1 MVHATYM
8 PEDGYWPASFE
19 VVPPQKL
26 ALHGQDVANSLRKA
40 AGAVILRFREKNKKT
55 GQSCV
60 FLAFGGFLCHFN
72 LDAREQQAILPRL
85 IRQRS
90 IDCDRESEQ
99 PVKSVS
105 ISSLL
110 LEKSAPK
117 KGFYRIPA
125 PHYLV
130 THQAHLKRSP
140 QPDFRYQGDIFYA
153 TQKAKF
159 NSFLG
164 EASL

>member
-60 FLAFGGFLCHFN
+60 FLTFGGFLCHFN

-99 PVKSVS
+99 PVKSFS

-110 LEKSAPK
+110 LEKTRQK
-117 KGFYRIPA
+117 KVLSDPRTPLSGHPPGTPQKKPTTGFSLPGG
-125 PHYLV
+125 H
-130 THQAHLKRSP
+130 
-140 QPDFRYQGDIFYA
+140 
-153 TQKAKF
+153 
-159 NSFLG
+159 FLRDTKG
-164 EASL
+164 QV

>member
-40 AGAVILRFREKNKKT
+40 ASAVILRFREKNKKT
-55 GQSCV
+55 GQSSV
-60 FLAFGGFLCHFN
+60 FLALFGGFLCHFN

-90 IDCDRESEQ
+90 IDCDRKSEQ
-99 PVKSVS
+99 PVKSFS

-110 LEKSAPK
+110 LEKTRQK
-117 KGFYRIPA
+117 KVLSDPRTPLSGHPPGTPQKKPTAGFSLPGG
-125 PHYLV
+125 H
-130 THQAHLKRSP
+130 
-140 QPDFRYQGDIFYA
+140 
-153 TQKAKF
+153 
-159 NSFLG
+159 FLRDTKG
-164 EASL
+164 QV

>member
-1 MVHATYM
+1 VHATYM

-40 AGAVILRFREKNKKT
+40 ASAVILRFREKNKKQAKAASFWLYLGDFYVT
-55 GQSCV
+55 SILTLANNKRS
-60 FLAFGGFLCHFN
+60 FLDLFDSA
-72 LDAREQQAILPRL
+72 
-85 IRQRS
+85 RS
-90 IDCDRESEQ
+90 IAIGNPNSRSRVFRFL
-99 PVKSVS
+99 PFYW
-105 ISSLL
+105 
-110 LEKSAPK
+110 K
-117 KGFYRIPA
+117 KRAKKRFYRIPA